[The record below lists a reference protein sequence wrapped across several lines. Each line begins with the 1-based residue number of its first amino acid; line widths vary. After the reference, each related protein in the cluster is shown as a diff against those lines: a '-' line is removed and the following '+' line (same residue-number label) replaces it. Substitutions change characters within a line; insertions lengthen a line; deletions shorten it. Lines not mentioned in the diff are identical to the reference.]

1 MRGKD
6 NTQIYFINRKIQ
18 LYHFDNTKTLGFP
31 YFRTMAIK
39 EYDLFVIGT
48 GTAGK
53 SVAYECASEGM
64 KVAIADNREF
74 GGTCSQRGCDPKKIL
89 VGITQAMQLSENLI
103 GKGIISVP
111 KIDWAALQ
119 KFKSTFTD
127 AVPFST
133 ERNLKDAGIEM
144 YHQSPKFLDENTF
157 NVEGK
162 TIKAKKIVIA
172 TGQKPMELK
181 ILGREHLMISDDFLE
196 LEELPESIVFV
207 GAGYIGMEF
216 AHIAARC
223 GAKVTMVEFGE
234 RPLAPFEADI
244 VQHLTKA
251 SEDLGIKFIF
261 NAEVSQV
268 EKLQKNYRV
277 SFQKNG
283 KTETVDA
290 RMVFNT
296 AGRVPSIDELDL
308 EKGNV
313 AFEKDGISVNE
324 FLRNT
329 TNKNVYACG
338 DVSASGA
345 LPLTPTS
352 SQEARIVSLNI
363 RKGNRTKMHFPPV
376 PSVVFTFPQLAAI
389 GLTQEDAK
397 EKGYDFVVEY
407 KSVPKWFNAKH
418 INASVYAYKTI
429 VDKKR
434 NIVLGAHIIAPEA
447 GEMINLFVLAMCGKL
462 TTENIKAMIFAY
474 PTWGNDIKGMV

>member
-1 MRGKD
+1 
-6 NTQIYFINRKIQ
+6 
-18 LYHFDNTKTLGFP
+18 
-31 YFRTMAIK
+31 MAIE
-39 EYDLFVIGT
+39 EYDIFVIGT

-53 SVAYECASEGM
+53 TVAYECAAEGM

-74 GGTCSQRGCDPKKIL
+74 GGTCPNRGCDPKKVL
-89 VGITQAMQLSENLI
+89 VGITEAMQLSENLK
-103 GKGIISVP
+103 GKGIVSVP
-111 KIDWAALQ
+111 KIDWPALQ

-127 AVPFST
+127 AIPFAT
-133 ERNLKDAGIEM
+133 ERDLKNAGIEM
-144 YHQSPKFLDENTF
+144 FHQSPKFLDENTLS
-157 NVEGK
+157 VEGK

-181 ILGREHLMISDDFLE
+181 IPGREHLMLSDDFLE
-196 LEELPESIVFV
+196 LEELPETIVFV

-223 GAKVTMVEFGE
+223 GAKVTVVEFGE

-244 VQHLTKA
+244 VSHLTKA
-251 SEDLGIKFIF
+251 SEKLGIEFIF
-261 NAEVSQV
+261 NAQVSEV

-283 KTETVDA
+283 KTESVDA

-313 AFEKDGISVNE
+313 AFEKGGISVNDY
-324 FLRNT
+324 LQNT
-329 TNKNVYACG
+329 TNKSVYACG
-338 DVSASGA
+338 DVSASGS
-345 LPLTPTS
+345 LPLTPVS
-352 SQEARIVSLNI
+352 SQEARIVSENI
-363 RKGNRTKMHFPPV
+363 RKGNKTKLDFPPV
-376 PSVVFTFPQLAAI
+376 PSVVFTIPQVASI
-389 GLTQEDAK
+389 GLTEDEAK
-397 EKGYDFVVEY
+397 EKGYDFLVEY
-407 KSVPKWFNAKH
+407 KSVPKWFNAKRV
-418 INASVYAYKTI
+418 NEEVYTYKTI
-429 VDKKR
+429 VDKER
-434 NIVLGAHIIAPEA
+434 NIILGAHIIASEA